1 MFCPFCQA
9 EATKVVDSRVFA
21 DGSQIRRRRE
31 CEVCNA
37 RFTTF
42 EVSDLALPKIIKND
56 GKRQTFNGSKLK
68 KGMLRAL
75 EKRPLSSEK
84 TDALFSKILNQ
95 IRFLGEKEIHSRK
108 VGEIMMN
115 ALKEVDSVAYVRFAS
130 VYRDFQDIS
139 DFSEEIKSLNQ
150 ESKNTSKKKK

>member
-1 MFCPFCQA
+1 MILRHK
-9 EATKVVDSRVFA
+9 TKNF
-21 DGSQIRRRRE
+21 
-31 CEVCNA
+31 
-37 RFTTF
+37 
-42 EVSDLALPKIIKND
+42 
-56 GKRQTFNGSKLK
+56 
-68 KGMLRAL
+68 
-75 EKRPLSSEK
+75 K
-84 TDALFSKILNQ
+84 TISKILNQ
-95 IRFLGEKEIHSRK
+95 IRFLGEKVIHSRK